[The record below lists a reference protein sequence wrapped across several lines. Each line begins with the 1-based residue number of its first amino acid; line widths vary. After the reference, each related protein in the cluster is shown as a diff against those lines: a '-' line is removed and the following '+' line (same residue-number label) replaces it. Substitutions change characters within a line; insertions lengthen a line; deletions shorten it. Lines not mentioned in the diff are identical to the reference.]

1 MGVLALMEVFRP
13 SHGTVRFG
21 DFELDQ
27 DTGELRRGGVKIR
40 LQEQPL
46 QMLQILLEQPG
57 KVVAREEL
65 QKRIWSSD
73 PFVDFD
79 HGINNAI
86 KRLREALADIA
97 ETPRYIETLP
107 RRGYRFIADTDVP
120 VQATVGRIQF
130 LAVLP
135 LENLSRDPEQEYF
148 ADGLT
153 EALITDLAQ
162 ISALR
167 VTSRTSVMR
176 YKGTNK
182 PVPQIA
188 RELQVDAV
196 VGGSILHAGD
206 RVRITAHLIHGAD
219 DRHLWADSYERD
231 LRDILSLQN
240 QVAQAI
246 ADQIKVTL
254 TPEEHARLASSR
266 TVDPEA
272 YQLYLR
278 GRYLWN

>member
-57 KVVAREEL
+57 KMVAREEL

-73 PFVDFD
+73 TFVDFD
-79 HGINNAI
+79 HGINHGI
-86 KRLREALADIA
+86 KRLREALADTA

-107 RRGYRFIADTDVP
+107 RRGYRFIADTDVA

-148 ADGLT
+148 TDGLT
-153 EALITDLAQ
+153 EALITSLAK
-162 ISALR
+162 ISALS
-167 VTSRTSVMR
+167 VVSRTTAMH
-176 YKGTNK
+176 YKGVHRRL
-182 PVPQIA
+182 PEIA
-188 RELQVDAV
+188 RELQVDGIV
-196 VGGSILHAGD
+196 EGTVLRSGE
-206 RVRITAHLIHGAD
+206 RVRISVQLIEART
-219 DRHLWADSYERD
+219 DRHLWAESYDRD
-231 LRDILSLQN
+231 LRDVLALQTEVARGVAKEV
-240 QVAQAI
+240 QVR
-246 ADQIKVTL
+246 L
-254 TPEEHARLASSR
+254 TPREQERLAR
-266 TVDPEA
+266 TRLLDPES
-272 YQLYLR
+272 YDSYL
-278 GRYLWN
+278 